1 MLKEAHHHDIRFA
14 GKKRVSEDLIK
25 KKKKKDLRERKKKKD
40 ERIATLTSP
49 WDLAWL
55 SVYVQHRDSDRE

>member
-25 KKKKKDLRERKKKKD
+25 KKKKGFARKEEKKD
-40 ERIATLTSP
+40 ERIATLMSP

>member
-25 KKKKKDLRERKKKKD
+25 KKKKGFARKEEKKD

-55 SVYVQHRDSDRE
+55 SVYVQNRDSDRE

>member
-25 KKKKKDLRERKKKKD
+25 KKKKNLRERKKKKD

>member
-25 KKKKKDLRERKKKKD
+25 KKKKGFARKEEKKRRAYCD
-40 ERIATLTSP
+40 TNVSLGSGVAVCICAT
-49 WDLAWL
+49 
-55 SVYVQHRDSDRE
+55 QRQ